1 MFKKSFFNRSPE
13 YDLSD
18 NESINIYLANVV
30 SSVSCLVDFNIEQ
43 SNKITFNTQSLIAL
57 PVLLKNRTKNNII
70 QQLLT
75 TINII
80 RSIETFYDFSDSYVI
95 WQTDYI
101 FYNTQTQSFS
111 VILVPVNSC
120 EESKLFSAFYQD
132 LLQLFKKRKV
142 DTAQFPSLQQ
152 ATYNSISAFC
162 QVLNMPLTFN
172 GLSSIEDVGDDAAM
186 VKNSEDTQ
194 PSTATAFTYGTG
206 ETMPLDNVVISSAAR
221 KGETVILT
229 QNENDVQALGETVLL
244 DEDLG
249 TACGQE
255 GETVLLD
262 TSSGSAMMNENTDL
276 LNQNTISPQSD
287 DETVILDECFHSD
300 ETGEMGSTADAF
312 SIMSESNH
320 VLSDEIKSCFTP
332 PVETV
337 IENTKGETAVLVN
350 SSDAFG
356 SDTETAY
363 AHFTM
368 TTRQPNARLVFQG
381 SGQMLYLEKEH
392 YKIGSNEYFADYV
405 VHNQNVS
412 KLHLSIYKKD
422 GKFFIEDHKS
432 TNGTKLNNYRI
443 EPNLEYEIHE
453 GDRIII
459 ANEIVDFE
467 ILED

>member
-1 MFKKSFFNRSPE
+1 MFKKRFFNRSPE

-101 FYNTQTQSFS
+101 FYNAQTQSFS

-172 GLSSIEDVGDDAAM
+172 GLSSIEDVGDDAAK
-186 VKNSEDTQ
+186 VKKYEGTQ
-194 PSTATAFTYGTG
+194 FSTADSSDGSG
-206 ETMPLDNVVISSAAR
+206 ETMPLDGALIFSTAQND
-221 KGETVILT
+221 ETVLLT
-229 QNENDVQALGETVLL
+229 QNENDVQAPGDTVLL
-244 DEDLG
+244 DEDID
-249 TACGQE
+249 TAYEQE

-262 TSSGSAMMNENTDL
+262 DSLSSAMMNENTDL
-276 LNQNTISPQSD
+276 LNQNNLSPHAK
-287 DETVILDECFHSD
+287 DETVILDEQFYSD
-300 ETGEMGSTADAF
+300 ETAEIENTTDF
-312 SIMSESNH
+312 YSIMSETNHGLSN
-320 VLSDEIKSCFTP
+320 EIESYFVP
-332 PVETV
+332 NVETV
-337 IENTKGETAVLVN
+337 LENTIGETSVLVN
-350 SSDAFG
+350 PSAKFG
-356 SDTETAY
+356 IESEPGNEY
-363 AHFTM
+363 FTLAKK
-368 TTRQPNARLVFQG
+368 QSVARLLFQS
-381 SGQMLYLEKEH
+381 SGQALYLNNDH

-405 VHNQNVS
+405 VHNPNVS

-422 GKFFIEDHKS
+422 GKFFIKDHKS